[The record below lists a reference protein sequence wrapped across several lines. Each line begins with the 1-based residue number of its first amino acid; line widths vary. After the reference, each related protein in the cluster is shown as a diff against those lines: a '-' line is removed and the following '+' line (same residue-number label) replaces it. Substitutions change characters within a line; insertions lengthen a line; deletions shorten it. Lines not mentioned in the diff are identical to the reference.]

1 MNISRVMAEKRRLIL
16 PLIVAVIANVLLY
29 ALVVFPLGRWVAS
42 AQDEARSQHEQLYR
56 AQADYKSAKAT
67 VSGKQQADAALQK
80 FYKDVL
86 PASAG
91 SARKLTYTR
100 LAQLAKQ
107 ANVTLEHG
115 SNVVK
120 HEKGSQ
126 LSKLT
131 TSYTLSGDYKDIRRF
146 IYSLETAPEFIV
158 LENIGLTSS
167 PGEQQVK
174 RALAMNLEIA
184 TYFRSGDVSTD
195 ASN

>member
-1 MNISRVMAEKRRLIL
+1 MNMSRVMAEKRRLVL

-29 ALVVFPLGRWVAS
+29 ALVVFPLGRQVAS
-42 AQDEARSQHEQLYR
+42 AEAEARLQHEQLYR
-56 AQADYKSAKAT
+56 AQSDYNSAKAT
-67 VSGKQQADAALQK
+67 VSGKQQADAALVK
-80 FYKDVL
+80 FYNDVL

-91 SARKLTYTR
+91 VARKLTYAR

-115 SNVVK
+115 NNSTK

-131 TSYTLSGDYKDIRRF
+131 TTYTLSGDYRDVRRF

-158 LENIGLTSS
+158 LENIGLTSAT
-167 PGEQQVK
+167 GESQSK
-174 RALAMNLEIA
+174 RSLAMDLEIA
-184 TYFRSGDVSTD
+184 TYYRSGD
-195 ASN
+195 AGQ